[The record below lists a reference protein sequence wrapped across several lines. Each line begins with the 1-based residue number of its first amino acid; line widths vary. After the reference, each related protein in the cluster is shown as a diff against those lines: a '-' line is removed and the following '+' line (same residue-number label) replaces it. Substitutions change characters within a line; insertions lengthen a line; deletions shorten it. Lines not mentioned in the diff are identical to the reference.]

1 MDQIPLIFAAGWF
14 ELIGAIV
21 FVLYA
26 IGHALMDKGKQPKP
40 QPRIPKPRGA
50 APAGPAGQQQPRTLE
65 DKLRNE
71 VEQFLRQVQ
80 GEEPR
85 PAQPK
90 KPVVVVQKPATIAP
104 PRETRRESLQ
114 EHVARNIST
123 ADVTQHM
130 ATLGKEV
137 GQADEKMEA
146 HLIEKFQHQVGALE
160 HRQKRPERQVKQ
172 NTAAAEF
179 AKLLRSPNGMRQVI
193 IASEIL
199 RRPEI

>member
-26 IGHALMDKGKQPKP
+26 IGQALMEKGKQPKP

-50 APAGPAGQQQPRTLE
+50 APAGQPPRNLE

-85 PAQPK
+85 PAQLK
-90 KPVVVVQKPATIAP
+90 KPVVIIQKPVTIVP
-104 PRETRRESLQ
+104 PKESRRETLQ
-114 EHVARNIST
+114 EHVAKHIST
-123 ADVTQHM
+123 ADVIQHM
-130 ATLGKEV
+130 GTLGADV
-137 GQADEKMEA
+137 GQADEKMAA
-146 HLIEKFQHQVGALE
+146 HLQEKFQHQVGALE
-160 HRQKRPERQVKQ
+160 QRQKRPERQVKQ

-179 AKLLRSPNGMRQVI
+179 AQLLRSPNGMRQVI